1 MAGHRFLMWGR
12 LAACGGLLT
21 RLRLWRHADKP
32 IDNRPQVFNLP
43 HKRSGQSTV
52 EFALAYAGVVFPLM
66 FALIYTSQL
75 LWIWH
80 GVNDF
85 TRRGAGYA
93 ASHCWQ
99 ASGGNV
105 LEYMKANLPPVID
118 QNQFESGP
126 AVISVSYFATDPTS
140 GTLTPFTCDTDCDIS
155 CIPDTVTVSIT
166 GFSYSTFVTS
176 LGLPA
181 VPLPDFQTTVPIESA
196 GCDPE
201 QGICLP

>member
-1 MAGHRFLMWGR
+1 MPA
-12 LAACGGLLT
+12 
-21 RLRLWRHADKP
+21 
-32 IDNRPQVFNLP
+32 PQS
-43 HKRSGQSTV
+43 RRGQSTI
-52 EFALAYAGVVFPLM
+52 EFALVYAGVMFPLM

-93 ASHCWQ
+93 SSHCWES
-99 ASGGNV
+99 SGGNV
-105 LEYMKANLPPVID
+105 LEYMRSHLPPVID
-118 QNQFESGP
+118 QNQFEAGP
-126 AVISVSYFATDPTS
+126 AEITVSYFATDPTS
-140 GTLTPFTCDTDCDIS
+140 GTLTSFTCDSDCNIS

-166 GFSYSTFVTS
+166 GFSYRTFVTA

-181 VPLPDFQTTVPIESA
+181 VPLPDFQTTVPMESA

-201 QGICLP
+201 QGTCLP

>member
-1 MAGHRFLMWGR
+1 MGVRRVASGR
-12 LAACGGLLT
+12 
-21 RLRLWRHADKP
+21 
-32 IDNRPQVFNLP
+32 RPGAR
-43 HKRSGQSTV
+43 KRSGQATI
-52 EFALAYAGVVFPLM
+52 EFVLAYSGILLPLT

-105 LEYMKANLPPVID
+105 LEYMRSNLPPVID
-118 QNQFESGP
+118 QNQFANGP
-126 AVISVSYFATDPTS
+126 AEISVSYFANDPTS
-140 GTLTPFTCDTDCDIS
+140 GTRVPFACDTDCDIT
-155 CIPDTVTVSIT
+155 CIPDTVTVSVT
-166 GFSYSTFVTS
+166 GYSYATFVTA

-181 VPLPDFQTTVPIESA
+181 VPLPDFQTSVPIESA

-201 QGICLP
+201 QGICVP